1 MSGLTIGQRAVT
13 GTISWTHWASWSLCA
28 ALALGPLTTHAHAQD
43 PTIVLHAGRVLDGSG
58 GSAANR
64 DVVIRDGR
72 IVEVVPGGEGRG
84 DVRYELGD
92 LTLLPGLIDTH
103 VHIGWHFDRSTGRT
117 HGSDVDESPEDAA
130 LYAAANAYTT
140 LTSGVTTVQSLGA
153 QVDLPLREAIAS
165 GQVPGPRVITSVSAI
180 TARTGSPEEIR
191 ARVDELA
198 DRGADVIKIFASAS
212 IRDGGGPTLSQEQL
226 DAACGQAR
234 DRGLRSF
241 VHAYDPEA
249 VRRVVA
255 AGCTG
260 VEHGALLDRPTLE
273 LMAQHGV
280 YLDPNIDLVF
290 RNYFENADR
299 FLGVGNYTEEGFA
312 LMGEAQPKALAVFQT
327 GLEVPGLKMV
337 FGTDAVAGTHG
348 RNYQEL
354 VYRIEVGGQD
364 PMDAIVSATSLAAEA
379 LGLENEIGR
388 VAPGLEADLIATAGD
403 PTEDPSALGRVVFVM
418 KDGSVVRNDPP
429 RDE

>member
-1 MSGLTIGQRAVT
+1 MRRPTRQQLAAGGATSRTA
-13 GTISWTHWASWSLCA
+13 WAAWSLCA
-28 ALALGPLTTHAHAQD
+28 FVALGPLPTRGAAQE
-43 PTIVLHAGRVLDGSG
+43 PTIVIHAGRVLDGMG
-58 GSAANR
+58 GASADR
-64 DVVIRDGR
+64 DVVIRGGH
-72 IVEVVPGGEGRG
+72 IVEVAPGGEGEG

-117 HGSDVDESPEDAA
+117 HSSDVDESPEESA

-140 LTSGVTTVQSLGA
+140 LMSGVTTVQSLGA
-153 QVDLPLREAIAS
+153 PVDVPLRDAIAA

-180 TARTGSPEEIR
+180 TPRTGSPNDIR

-198 DRGADVIKIFASAS
+198 DQGADVIKIFASAS
-212 IRDGGGPTLSQEQL
+212 IRDGGVPTLSQEQL
-226 DAACGQAR
+226 DAACGQATE
-234 DRGLRSF
+234 RGLRSF

-260 VEHGALLDRPTLE
+260 VEHGALLDHPSLE
-273 LMAQHGV
+273 LMAEHGV

-312 LMGEAQPKALAVFQT
+312 LMAEAQPKALTVFQT

-354 VYRIEVGGQD
+354 VYRIEAGGQD

-379 LGLENEIGR
+379 LGLEDEIGR
-388 VAPGLEADLIATAGD
+388 LAPGFAADLIATVGD

-418 KDGSVVRNDPP
+418 KAGSVVRNDPP
-429 RDE
+429 PGN